1 MTAPAQSAEGLL
13 PLVYDELRRLAQRYF
28 QDEPTD
34 HTLQPT
40 ALVHEVCLRLI
51 GDPTVRNRSQIL
63 SAAARSMRQ
72 LLIDHARRRRA
83 VVRGGRCRKVPLAEA
98 ADRAVD
104 RDAYLVALDEALTEL
119 ACLDHELSRLIELR
133 FFGGFDVQETAQ
145 VLGIS
150 PATVKRRWTLAKG
163 WLHRRIIEGDT
174 A

>member
-1 MTAPAQSAEGLL
+1 MAAPAQSAEMLL

-28 QDEPTD
+28 RDEPAD

-51 GDPTVRNRSQIL
+51 GDPTVRNRAQIL
-63 SAAARSMRQ
+63 SAAARSMRH

-83 VVRGGRCRKVPLAEA
+83 AVHGGGRRKVPLEEA

-104 RDAYLVALDEALTEL
+104 RDAYLVALDEALDEL
-119 ACLDHELSRLIELR
+119 AGIDPELSRLIELR
-133 FFGGFDVQETAQ
+133 FFGGFGVEETAQ
-145 VLGIS
+145 VLGVS

-163 WLHRRIIEGDT
+163 WLHRRIIEGD
-174 A
+174 AA